1 MTLPANLNELS
12 RSERLQLLR
21 FVTSFAWADLSVS
34 DGEKAFIHSLVARL
48 HLDAE
53 ESRQVEEW
61 IKLPPPP
68 DQIDPTTV
76 LHEHRQI
83 FIATVREM
91 LEADGNV
98 SEEER
103 ENLSLLEQLTR

>member
-1 MTLPANLNELS
+1 VTLPANLNALS
-12 RSERLQLLR
+12 RAERLQLLR

-34 DGEKAFIHSLVARL
+34 DAERAFIHSLVARL

-61 IKLPPPP
+61 IKVPPPP
-68 DQIDPTTV
+68 DQVDPTTV

-91 LEADGNV
+91 VEADGDI

>member
-1 MTLPANLNELS
+1 MTLPANLNALS
-12 RSERLQLLR
+12 RAERLQLLR

-34 DGEKAFIHSLVARL
+34 DAERAFIHRLVTRL

-53 ESRQVEEW
+53 ESRQVEAW

-68 DQIDPTTV
+68 DEVDPTTV
-76 LHEHRQI
+76 LREHRQI
-83 FIATVREM
+83 FITTVREM
-91 LEADGNV
+91 LEADGDI

-103 ENLSLLEQLTR
+103 ENLVLLEQLTR

>member
-1 MTLPANLNELS
+1 VTRSADLKALS
-12 RSERLQLLR
+12 RAERLQLLR

-34 DGEKAFIHSLVARL
+34 SAERAFIHRLVARL

-53 ESRQVEEW
+53 EASQVEEW
-61 IKLPPPP
+61 IKVPPPA
-68 DQIDPTTV
+68 DDVDPTTV
-76 LHEHRQI
+76 PHEHRHV

-91 LEADGNV
+91 LESDGDV

-103 ENLSLLEQLTR
+103 ENLELLEQLTR